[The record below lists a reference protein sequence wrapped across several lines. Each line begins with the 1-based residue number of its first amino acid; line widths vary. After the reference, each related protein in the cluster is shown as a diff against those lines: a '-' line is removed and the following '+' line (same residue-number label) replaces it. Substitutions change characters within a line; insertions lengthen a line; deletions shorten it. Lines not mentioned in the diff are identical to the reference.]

1 MRRSELRR
9 INRRRARRK
18 ARQAHDGETNLK
30 SWMEMTSGNR
40 KRVNLWIRTGGARH
54 QPRRVREIVTGKRRM
69 LTRAEKEK
77 EDNFIASIL
86 KATFRL
92 AFGADEKDVFDD
104 LHAELR
110 GEKAKPFPAE
120 MPDDPLP
127 EHEPDGYWSGHR
139 NLWPF
144 GKEMGLEYA
153 EGREA
158 IADMAVRHRQKY
170 PFTFRTSKRVDIE
183 SADDFR
189 KYIERVYTVE
199 LIHPNGDNRIRYQL
213 LTFDDKEPVGLLC
226 CRCGDCGKIAAGLLH
241 GNPDMGDYCYQIMH
255 RKDWFC
261 TNFGWTYMGGHGS
274 PGGRRMICPECSKI
288 YAAKEAAEKTNKKSA
303 SVEDNA

>member
-1 MRRSELRR
+1 MRRSEKRR
-9 INRRRARRK
+9 IDRRRARRK
-18 ARQAHDGETNLK
+18 AMKNHDGDTPTLK
-30 SWMEMTSGNR
+30 CRMGIYDGNR
-40 KRVNLWIRTGGARH
+40 RPINLMLRAGGIRH
-54 QPRRVREIVTGKRRM
+54 QPRRVREIVKGKRHIM
-69 LTRAEKEK
+69 TPAEKEATAK
-77 EDNFIASIL
+77 LVGSLL
-86 KATFRL
+86 KATFGL
-92 AFGADEKDVFDD
+92 LFGRNEEDVFDD

-110 GEKAKPFPAE
+110 GEKAKPYPAE

-139 NLWPF
+139 NHWPF
-144 GKEMGLEYA
+144 GMETDTEYA

-170 PFTFRTSKRVDIE
+170 PFSFNTSKSVDIE

-199 LIHPNGDNRIRYQL
+199 LICPNGDNRIRYQL

-241 GNPDMGDYCYQIMH
+241 GNPDMGDRAYQIMH

-288 YAAKEAAEKTNKKSA
+288 YAAKEADE
-303 SVEDNA
+303 

>member
-9 INRRRARRK
+9 INRRRARRE
-18 ARQAHDGETNLK
+18 ARKNHNGDAPSLK
-30 SWMEMTSGNR
+30 YRMGIYDGNR
-40 KRVNLWIRTGGARH
+40 RPINLMLRAGGIRH
-54 QPRRVREIVTGKRRM
+54 QPRRVREIVKGKRHIM
-69 LTRAEKEK
+69 TRAEKEATAK
-77 EDNFIASIL
+77 VVASIL
-86 KATFRL
+86 KATFSL
-92 AFGADEKDVFDD
+92 VLGGDEEKVMAD
-104 LHAELR
+104 LHADLH
-110 GEKAKPFPAE
+110 GEKAKPYPAE

-127 EHEPDGYWSGHR
+127 EHDPDGYWSGYGNH
-139 NLWPF
+139 WPF
-144 GKEMGLEYA
+144 GKEKDTEYA

-158 IADMAVRHRQKY
+158 IADMAVRHRQDY

-288 YAAKEAAEKTNKKSA
+288 YAAKEATE
-303 SVEDNA
+303 

>member
-1 MRRSELRR
+1 MRRSEKRR
-9 INRRRARRK
+9 IDRRRARRK
-18 ARQAHDGETNLK
+18 ARQSHDESNMK
-30 SWMEMTSGNR
+30 SWMEQTSGNR
-40 KRVNLWIRTGGARH
+40 KKVNLWVRTGGIRH
-54 QPRRVREIVTGKRRM
+54 QPRRVRMIVKGKRCM
-69 LTRAEKEK
+69 MTRAEKEAVDK
-77 EDNFIASIL
+77 LVDNIVVAL
-86 KATFRL
+86 LRL
-92 AFGADEKDVFDD
+92 AFGGDEEKVMAD
-104 LHAELR
+104 LHADLR
-110 GEKAKPFPAE
+110 GEKAKPYPAE

-139 NLWPF
+139 NNWPF

-158 IADMAVRHRQKY
+158 IADMAVRHRQDY
-170 PFTFRTSKRVDIE
+170 PFTFRTSKCIEIE

-199 LIHPNGDNRIRYQL
+199 LITSNGDNRIRYQL

-288 YAAKEAAEKTNKKSA
+288 YAAKEAS
-303 SVEDNA
+303 S

>member
-1 MRRSELRR
+1 M
-9 INRRRARRK
+9 
-18 ARQAHDGETNLK
+18 
-30 SWMEMTSGNR
+30 
-40 KRVNLWIRTGGARH
+40 
-54 QPRRVREIVTGKRRM
+54 
-69 LTRAEKEK
+69 TRAEKEATAK
-77 EDNFIASIL
+77 VVASIL
-86 KATFRL
+86 KATFSL
-92 AFGADEKDVFDD
+92 MFGGDEEKVMAD
-104 LHAELR
+104 LHADLH
-110 GEKAKPFPAE
+110 GEKAKPYPAE
-120 MPDDPLP
+120 MPDDPLH

-139 NLWPF
+139 DHWPF
-144 GKEMGLEYA
+144 GKETDTEYA

-158 IADMAVRHRQKY
+158 IADMAVRHRQDY

-274 PGGRRMICPECSKI
+274 PGGRRMICPECSNI

-303 SVEDNA
+303 STEATE

>member
-1 MRRSELRR
+1 MRRSEKRR
-9 INRRRARRK
+9 IDRRRARRK
-18 ARQAHDGETNLK
+18 ARQSHDGETNLK
-30 SWMEMTSGNR
+30 SWMEQTSGNR
-40 KRVNLWIRTGGARH
+40 KKVNLWIRTGGIRH
-54 QPRRVREIVTGKRRM
+54 QPRRVRMIVTGKRRM

-77 EDNFIASIL
+77 EDKFVAAIL
-86 KATFRL
+86 KATLRL
-92 AFGADEKDVFDD
+92 ALGGNEKDVFDD

-110 GEKAKPFPAE
+110 GEKAKPYPAE

-139 NLWPF
+139 DHWPF
-144 GKEMGLEYA
+144 GKEKDTEYA

-170 PFTFRTSKRVDIE
+170 PFSFNTSKSVDIE
-183 SADDFR
+183 SADEFR

-213 LTFDDKEPVGLLC
+213 LTFDDKGPVGLLC

-288 YAAKEAAEKTNKKSA
+288 YEAKEADEKTNKKSA
-303 SVEDNA
+303 STEATE